1 MHIIYTYNDVFV
13 VWLLLQTEYII
24 RIKQKKLFDLFIS
37 IFGNRGRKA
46 GRQILYN
53 WNNCQFSIRCNN
65 ALFEI

>member
-1 MHIIYTYNDVFV
+1 MHIIYTYNDGFV

-46 GRQILYN
+46 GRQILCN
-53 WNNCQFSIRCNN
+53 WNNRQFSIRYNN